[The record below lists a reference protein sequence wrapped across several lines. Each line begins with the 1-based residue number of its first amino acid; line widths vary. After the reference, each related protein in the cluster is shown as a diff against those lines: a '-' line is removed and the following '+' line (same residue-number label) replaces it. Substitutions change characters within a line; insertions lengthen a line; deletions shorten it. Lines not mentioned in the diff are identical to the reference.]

1 MTTITPISRARE
13 AARRHWAKG
22 SADPAA
28 HPANQDSEGKAP
40 RAPRRAP
47 MSLALGLVLGSFV
60 LVAVVSVM
68 GVGIWSGYTST
79 VDLMGQK
86 AEVLLSAA
94 EAQTRQYLDAAENQV
109 GFIVDMIVAGEIE
122 PGANEEFVSLLF
134 GALAAAPQIEA
145 IWHVSP
151 DYRLVGAERDEA
163 GARPLFMRVAE
174 DRKIVEALRAAR
186 RGAQGRWTGLVWREE
201 YGQALLSFEQPV
213 MVDGSFAGLLVALI
227 SVRTLS
233 EFIADLET
241 EFGNNAF
248 VLYGQDQVLAHALM
262 AYGYPGLTGMNPL
275 PRQAAFSDP
284 VLSSMWEED
293 RDVFLESEILSRA
306 GGHAVRLGEDV
317 YAFLRREVSGYGDR
331 PLIVGTYFRS
341 ADLTSEV
348 MRLKW
353 AVIVCLLILLA
364 SVAAA
369 AITGKRITLPVR
381 RLAEGAR
388 RVHALDL
395 ANVPQIP
402 GSFFK
407 EIDQASQSFNAML
420 DGLRWFERYV
430 PKTLV
435 TRLMH
440 TQDGAA
446 VESSERVVTVMFT
459 DIVGFTRLS
468 ETLSA
473 PEVAALLNEHFTLLA
488 ACIEAEG
495 GTVDKFIG
503 DSVMAMWGAPE
514 RYADGPD
521 RACRAALA
529 IETAMRAWNE
539 DRRLADQ
546 PVIRV
551 RIGLHT
557 GPVVVGNIGS
567 PGRVNYTV
575 VGDTVNT
582 AKRLDELGRIAG
594 AGADGTRILL
604 SGETAA
610 ALRAAMPL
618 VNLGLKRLRGRSTP
632 VEVFS
637 LSSSTPRICSTAA

>member
-1 MTTITPISRARE
+1 
-13 AARRHWAKG
+13 
-22 SADPAA
+22 
-28 HPANQDSEGKAP
+28 
-40 RAPRRAP
+40 
-47 MSLALGLVLGSFV
+47 
-60 LVAVVSVM
+60 
-68 GVGIWSGYTST
+68 
-79 VDLMGQK
+79 
-86 AEVLLSAA
+86 
-94 EAQTRQYLDAAENQV
+94 
-109 GFIVDMIVAGEIE
+109 
-122 PGANEEFVSLLF
+122 
-134 GALAAAPQIEA
+134 
-145 IWHVSP
+145 
-151 DYRLVGAERDEA
+151 
-163 GARPLFMRVAE
+163 
-174 DRKIVEALRAAR
+174 
-186 RGAQGRWTGLVWREE
+186 
-201 YGQALLSFEQPV
+201 
-213 MVDGSFAGLLVALI
+213 
-227 SVRTLS
+227 
-233 EFIADLET
+233 
-241 EFGNNAF
+241 
-248 VLYGQDQVLAHALM
+248 
-262 AYGYPGLTGMNPL
+262 
-275 PRQAAFSDP
+275 
-284 VLSSMWEED
+284 
-293 RDVFLESEILSRA
+293 
-306 GGHAVRLGEDV
+306 
-317 YAFLRREVSGYGDR
+317 
-331 PLIVGTYFRS
+331 
-341 ADLTSEV
+341 
-348 MRLKW
+348 
-353 AVIVCLLILLA
+353 
-364 SVAAA
+364 
-369 AITGKRITLPVR
+369 
-381 RLAEGAR
+381 
-388 RVHALDL
+388 
-395 ANVPQIP
+395 
-402 GSFFK
+402 
-407 EIDQASQSFNAML
+407 
-420 DGLRWFERYV
+420 
-430 PKTLV
+430 
-435 TRLMH
+435 
-440 TQDGAA
+440 
-446 VESSERVVTVMFT
+446 MFT

-610 ALRAAMPL
+610 ALRADMPL